1 MSKRVVVKPYE
12 ISEGARS
19 AWRESAK
26 RTRLTRLERG
36 NYAHSEATKRLM
48 SEITTRAIAE
58 GKIRRVSKLEDRVS
72 DYLESRGILFD
83 RQYGIRDPITG
94 RYLASLDFFVD
105 DRIAV
110 EVNGTFWHAD
120 PRFYDLESLK
130 PAQIRT
136 LERWATK
143 LDILTRLKIP
153 LLVVWEHDLKEDF
166 EGTLEML
173 IFDLTKT

>member
-1 MSKRVVVKPYE
+1 
-12 ISEGARS
+12 
-19 AWRESAK
+19 
-26 RTRLTRLERG
+26 
-36 NYAHSEATKRLM
+36 M